1 MIFLMQPSII
11 VKCKGELSEMVALF
25 FLLLKKKERKTK
37 ISPNF
42 PQELSPSFM

>member
-25 FLLLKKKERKTK
+25 FTLEEKRKE
-37 ISPNF
+37 N
-42 PQELSPSFM
+42 